1 MEINNTESLTP
12 VRDTSQYGTSP
23 GGGKSTLNNIKA
35 TVADKLKSAAQT
47 LGQKSGQDSTVS
59 QYAGQASGWLNN
71 AADYVRDIEPDQVKA
86 DIQRQVRTNPGRSL
100 LIAGVAG
107 LVLGTLFRRR

>member
-12 VRDTSQYGTSP
+12 VQDTSRYGSSP
-23 GGGKSTLNNIKA
+23 SSGNSTLNNIKT
-35 TVADKLKSAAQT
+35 TVADKLKSAAQA
-47 LGQKSGQDSTVS
+47 LGEKGGQDSTVS
-59 QYAGQASGWLNN
+59 QYAGQAAGLLNN
-71 AADYVRDIEPDQVKA
+71 AADYVRDIEPGQVKA
-86 DIQRQVRTNPGRSL
+86 DLQKQVRSNPGRSL

>member
-1 MEINNTESLTP
+1 MERSNTESLTP
-12 VRDTSQYGTSP
+12 VRDTSRYESSP
-23 GGGKSTLNNIKA
+23 QSGNSTLNNIKT
-35 TVADKLKSAAQT
+35 TVADKLKSAAQS
-47 LGQKSGQDSTVS
+47 LGQKGGQDTTVS

-71 AADYVRDIEPDQVKA
+71 AADYVRDIEPEQVKA
-86 DIQRQVRTNPGRSL
+86 DIQKQVRTNPGRSL

>member
-1 MEINNTESLTP
+1 METNNAESLTS
-12 VRDTSQYGTSP
+12 VRDTSRYGSSP
-23 GGGKSTLNNIKA
+23 RSGNSTLDNIKT

-47 LGQKSGQDSTVS
+47 LGAKSGQNTAVS

-71 AADYVRDIEPDQVKA
+71 AADYVREMEPDQVKT
-86 DIQRQVRTNPGRSL
+86 DIQRQVQTNPGRSL

-107 LVLGTLFRRR
+107 LVLGAIFRRR

>member
-1 MEINNTESLTP
+1 METNTTETLTP
-12 VRDTSQYGTSP
+12 VRDTSRYESTTTKGN
-23 GGGKSTLNNIKA
+23 STLNNIKT
-35 TVADKLKSAAQT
+35 TVADKLKSAAQA
-47 LGQKSGQDSTVS
+47 LGEKSRQDTSVS

-71 AADYVRDIEPDQVKA
+71 AADYVREIEPDQVKA
-86 DIQRQVRTNPGRSL
+86 DIQRQVRSNPGRSL